1 MNDRIAVSDAASDAV
16 SDGVND
22 IVNDAAVTGG
32 SGRVRA
38 AETEP
43 AADGGVTSERGSTR
57 RRRRVVALSPRDQE
71 RVARG
76 QRPEDLARADYEHD
90 ALSGPAEGLDALLP
104 AVRAP
109 MTPASDATC
118 PLTGADRP
126 GGDGGPMGEACRLAG
141 VHGADIN
148 PASALH
154 AEDKPQHSNDSHW
167 AFRWRDR

>member
-1 MNDRIAVSDAASDAV
+1 MNDHGDSSDAVSDAASGGVNRTVDDAV
-16 SDGVND
+16 
-22 IVNDAAVTGG
+22 VTGG

-90 ALSGPAEGLDALLP
+90 ALSGPAEGLDAP
-104 AVRAP
+104 A
-109 MTPASDATC
+109 
-118 PLTGADRP
+118 P
-126 GGDGGPMGEACRLAG
+126 GGAG
-141 VHGADIN
+141 
-148 PASALH
+148 
-154 AEDKPQHSNDSHW
+154 SNDARLRRDVPPHW
-167 AFRWRDR
+167 G